1 MRQPITAVKWAGTAK
16 TTGGYL
22 AMGLGQVLGMEHCHT
37 KYGEPSRLCSAG
49 EKDAAGFVMSY
60 ETRKEKW
67 SNCSNEDFRT
77 FYEESIKLNNI
88 FCLEEVLRGHQ

>member
-1 MRQPITAVKWAGTAK
+1 
-16 TTGGYL
+16 
-22 AMGLGQVLGMEHCHT
+22 MGLGQVLGMEHCHT